1 MNSGQQK
8 GFSMKAIALLI
19 VLIALAVG
27 TYLNTKDNTSAEVRD
42 TVETNLA
49 APVRESTVPV
59 KNRPDIGIPT
69 NTNFPL

>member
-1 MNSGQQK
+1 
-8 GFSMKAIALLI
+8 MKAIAVFI

-27 TYLNTKDNTSAEVRD
+27 TYLNRTDNTSAEVKD

-49 APVRESTVPV
+49 APVRESALPA

-69 NTNFPL
+69 NTNTPL